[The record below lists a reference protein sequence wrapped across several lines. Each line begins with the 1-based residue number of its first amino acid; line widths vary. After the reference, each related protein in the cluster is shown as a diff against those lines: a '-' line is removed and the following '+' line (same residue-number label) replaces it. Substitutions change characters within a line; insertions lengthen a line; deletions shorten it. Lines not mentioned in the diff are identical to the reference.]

1 MSIHQ
6 PLKMF
11 NRDQTTPSGKFNMPT
26 IDAPQTMEFTPLTQ
40 DERDELRWG
49 DEGGN
54 NID

>member
-6 PLKMF
+6 PIKMF
-11 NRDQTTPSGKFNMPT
+11 DREQATPGGTFNMPT
-26 IDAPQTMEFTPLTQ
+26 IGAPKATEFTPLTQ